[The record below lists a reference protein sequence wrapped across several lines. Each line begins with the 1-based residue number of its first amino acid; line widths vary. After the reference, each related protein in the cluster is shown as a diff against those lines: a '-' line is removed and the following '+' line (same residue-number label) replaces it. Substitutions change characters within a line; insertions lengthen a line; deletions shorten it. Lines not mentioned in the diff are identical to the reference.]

1 MKKAT
6 QVAFFN
12 DFKTFLKYCQMC
24 NINTS
29 INSRC
34 THPMKRSI
42 LFAAIS
48 SALLTGC
55 DNSHEPQSHKTSA
68 ADFSTELR
76 QTNTDVVPGAQGQD
90 TELKD
95 SLAQLQATDP
105 SVKDMYYGTGENG
118 ERVVHVVREEQN
130 SEGASS
136 VTSSVWPLLGGMAV
150 GALVANMVSSGGVSK
165 FSSTNPPYRANSFYS
180 RDDERSNRN
189 NNYRSNERSRGNQQS
204 AQQRYNYGS
213 SNQPRYDN
221 GSNRTSSASTPTA
234 QPATA
239 KRTVA
244 PSPSS
249 TVNSAPAKTS
259 SYYSPTRAAVQPTYT
274 PPASTPR
281 SYTQNTPASSY
292 KPAQTVSTRQTNVFK
307 RSPSPSR
314 STGRSSSR

>member
-1 MKKAT
+1 
-6 QVAFFN
+6 
-12 DFKTFLKYCQMC
+12 
-24 NINTS
+24 
-29 INSRC
+29 
-34 THPMKRSI
+34 MKRSI

-55 DNSHEPQSHKTSA
+55 DNSHDPQPPKSSA

-76 QTNTDVVPGAQGQD
+76 QTNAEVVPGAGAQD
-90 TELKD
+90 QTELKE

-105 SVKDMYYGTGENG
+105 TVKDMYYGVGENG
-118 ERVVHVVREEQN
+118 ERVVNVVREEQN

-165 FSSTNPPYRANSFYS
+165 FASTNPPYRANSYFS
-180 RDDERSNRN
+180 RDDERGSRN
-189 NNYRSNERSRGNQQS
+189 NNYRSNERYRGNQQP

-221 GSNRTSSASTPTA
+221 DSSNRTSSASTPTA

-244 PSPSS
+244 PAPSS

-259 SYYSPTRAAVQPTYT
+259 SYYSPTRAAVQPAYT
-274 PPASTPR
+274 PPANTPR
-281 SYTQNTPASSY
+281 SYTQTSSPSNY
-292 KPAQTVSTRQTNVFK
+292 KPAQQMTTRKTNVFK
-307 RSPSPSR
+307 RSPSSSSR
-314 STGRSSSR
+314 SSGRSSSR